1 MRRRK
6 QKPNARVRRR
16 QAQQGISMVEIMLS
30 VLVLAIAMLGM
41 FKAASVAVYSNQR
54 GHRIEQATTRA
65 QTRLESLRNVPTA
78 TLDCLVSGSAPTAC
92 LSGCIAA
99 GGEIDACNIALALDA
114 DSGRDSTGTQY
125 TYGFLVQ
132 RPQPSVY
139 DILVVATFQDDSV
152 DPPRTVRSVFRTA
165 VFRQGATP

>member
-6 QKPNARVRRR
+6 KITAAASRRIHG
-16 QAQQGISMVEIMLS
+16 QQGISMVEILLS
-30 VLVLAIAMLGM
+30 ILILAIAMLGM

-78 TLDCLVSGSAPTAC
+78 TLDCLAAGSDPSAC
-92 LSGCIAA
+92 LGGCISA
-99 GGEIDACNIALALDA
+99 GGEIDACNIALALDS
-114 DSGRDSTGTQY
+114 DSGSDSTGTQY

-132 RPQPSVY
+132 KPEPKVY
-139 DILVVATFQDDSV
+139 DILVVASFEDDTGS
-152 DPPRTVRSVFRTA
+152 PPRVIRALFRTA
-165 VFRQGATP
+165 IYRQGATP

>member
-1 MRRRK
+1 
-6 QKPNARVRRR
+6 
-16 QAQQGISMVEIMLS
+16 MVEIMLS

-78 TLDCLVSGSAPTAC
+78 TLDCLAGGSAPNAC
-92 LSGCIAA
+92 LGGCTAA
-99 GGEIDACNIALALDA
+99 GGEIDACNLALALDA
-114 DSGRDSTGTQY
+114 ESGRDSTGTQY

-132 RPQPSVY
+132 KPQANVY
-139 DILVVATFQDDSV
+139 DILVVASFQDDSV
-152 DPPRTVRSVFRTA
+152 DPPRVVRSVFRTA

>member
-1 MRRRK
+1 
-6 QKPNARVRRR
+6 
-16 QAQQGISMVEIMLS
+16 MVEIMLS

-54 GHRIEQATTRA
+54 GQRIEQATSRA

-78 TLDCLVSGSAPTAC
+78 TLDCLAVGSAPSAC
-92 LSGCIAA
+92 LGGCIAA
-99 GGEIDACNIALALDA
+99 GGEVDACNVALALDP

-132 RPQPSVY
+132 RPQANVY
-139 DILVVATFQDDSV
+139 DILVLASFRDDSV
-152 DPPRTVRSVFRTA
+152 NPPRVVRSVFRTA